1 MRLVNFSEIY
11 QLREE
16 NRTTDISA
24 IGYIYGW
31 CANFFYPLVF
41 CLGLIRKNK
50 KMLLI
55 GGLSFLFLFSIMGQK
70 SHDCIIKRNS
80 ILVFND
86 MVCKCFI

>member
-31 CANFFYPLVF
+31 CAN
-41 CLGLIRKNK
+41 
-50 KMLLI
+50 
-55 GGLSFLFLFSIMGQK
+55 MGQK
-70 SHDCIIKRNS
+70 SDFLHPLYCGDFIKLLCGKIRIRQIS
-80 ILVFND
+80 WGQYRLGLSYLLF
-86 MVCKCFI
+86 CC